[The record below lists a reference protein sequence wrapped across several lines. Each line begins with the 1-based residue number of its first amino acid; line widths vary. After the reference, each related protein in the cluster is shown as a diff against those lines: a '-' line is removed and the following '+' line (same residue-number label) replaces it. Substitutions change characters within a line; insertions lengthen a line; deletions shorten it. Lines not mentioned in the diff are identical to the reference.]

1 MSADFRRL
9 RQVRGLAL
17 LIGALSLVVVAV
29 SAYLRLE
36 AAGVGCSD
44 WPACY
49 GQILGGT
56 PPALHYGLARLIHR
70 IAASAALVLACVMV
84 WRCLRPAP
92 LGAVVRP
99 AVLLLVLMLVLSV
112 LGFFSADP
120 RRSLVAF
127 LNIVGGLGLVTF
139 SWRVV
144 IAAQAG
150 EAVAPPG
157 RAVGLG
163 VLALSATVALGAW
176 LGASYAS
183 VACLELPSCSM
194 DSLDAAAWRALDPL
208 RLATAPA
215 SPGAGDGVLLNL
227 LHRGLALGAL
237 LVLGFGAWSQRR
249 GARAAPARAIL
260 LLLPLVFVLGVAS
273 IASGLGLWLVVAHG
287 VLAAVLLAAVASLL
301 RR

>member
-1 MSADFRRL
+1 MMAVSRRL
-9 RQVRGLAL
+9 RQVRRLAL
-17 LIGALSLVVVAV
+17 LIGILSLVVVAV

-36 AAGVGCSD
+36 AAGLGCAD

-49 GQILGGT
+49 GQVLGGT
-56 PPALHYGLARLIHR
+56 PPALHYGVARLIHR
-70 IAASAALVLACVMV
+70 VAASAALLLACVMV

-99 AVLLLVLMLVLSV
+99 AVLLLALMLALSV

-150 EAVAPPG
+150 AVAAPRG
-157 RAVGLG
+157 RMVGIG
-163 VLALSATVALGAW
+163 VAILSATVAIGAW

-183 VACLELPSCSM
+183 VACLELPACSM
-194 DSLDAAAWRALDPL
+194 GSLDATAWRALDPL

-227 LHRGLALGAL
+227 LHRILALGAVL
-237 LVLGFGAWSQRR
+237 LLGFGAWSQRR
-249 GARAAPARAIL
+249 GPQAAPARAIL
-260 LLLPLVFVLGVAS
+260 LLLPLVFALGVAS
-273 IASGLGLWLVVAHG
+273 IASGLGLWLVIMHG